1 MNFAVLSKIFRKV
14 PSLLGLGL
22 GGYAG
27 HNMAQWENAHLY
39 SNDTTKSLADLTGT
53 GVGALGTAALFSPA
67 HRATG
72 LKLLGSL
79 MGPKQLGL
87 YGIDKFT
94 QGINAVEDYTDIQN
108 ELANKNV
115 EITKNQLETAKQNK
129 EIADISN
136 ETSKKWLDLVN
147 KGLPYVG
154 GLAALITALYAYNSF
169 KKNKGNGNVAFQIP
183 EEKLSPQFYSRLGR
197 EILFKDRDENGRIIK
212 RKYIKQND
220 IEDYTLPEYNE
231 AVEKIASVLNIK
243 RAANLTKD
251 TRQLVNNV
259 NNLAED
265 NRVPEAKAETI
276 GQVIEKHPSNKTWG
290 GFVAN
295 KLNKYG
301 PFALEYFGLITPSA
315 QIRQDVSFIDQNGR
329 SRAAP
334 SLTASSMY
342 SDPSAVGR
350 LYEYA
355 RNRMTK
361 AGNPY
366 FTHSLSYP
374 NFGSQFF

>member
-1 MNFAVLSKIFRKV
+1 MSVAVIKNILKK
-14 PSLLGLGL
+14 SLPGLGFTL
-22 GGYAG
+22 GGIG
-27 HNMAQWENAHLY
+27 GNLGSQWENQHLY
-39 SNDTTKSLADLTGT
+39 SEDSTKNLATLTGT

-108 ELANKNV
+108 ELADKNV
-115 EITKNQLETAKQNK
+115 EITKNQLETALQNK
-129 EIADISN
+129 EIASMSN
-136 ETSKKWLDLVN
+136 ETSKKWLDLAN

-220 IEDYTLPEYNE
+220 TEDYTLPEYNE

-243 RAANLTKD
+243 RAASLTKD
-251 TRQLVNNV
+251 TRQVVNNV
-259 NNLAED
+259 NNLAGD
-265 NRVPEAKAETI
+265 NRVPEAKVETI

-295 KLNKYG
+295 TLNKYG
-301 PFALEYFGLITPSA
+301 PFALEHFGLITPSA
-315 QIRQDVSFIDQNGR
+315 QIRQAVSFIDQNGR

-355 RNRMTK
+355 YNRMAN

-366 FTHSLSYP
+366 FTHSLS
-374 NFGSQFF
+374 

>member
-147 KGLPYVG
+147 KGLPYAG
-154 GLAALITALYAYNSF
+154 GLAALMALLYAYNSF
-169 KKNKGNGNVAFQIP
+169 KTDKRKNNVALQIP

-197 EILFKDRDENGRIIK
+197 EILFKDRDENGRILRK
-212 RKYIKQND
+212 KYIKDQDDDN
-220 IEDYTLPEYNE
+220 YVLPDSQES
-231 AVEKIASVLNIK
+231 AKLASISRSKYSTFSDDARSVV
-243 RAANLTKD
+243 D
-251 TRQLVNNV
+251 SVNNAAG
-259 NNLAED
+259 NK
-265 NRVPEAKAETI
+265 RVPEAKGEAI
-276 GQVIEKHPSNKTWG
+276 GRVLSDHPSNKTWDATAG
-290 GFVAN
+290 
-295 KLNKYG
+295 KWLTKYG
-301 PFALEYFGLITPSA
+301 PKLLEHFGFITPSEEIK
-315 QIRQDVSFIDQNGR
+315 QFVRSTDPHGR
-329 SRAAP
+329 SRAVP
-334 SLTASSMY
+334 SLSASSMY
-342 SDPSAVGR
+342 SDPSAVDR

-355 RNRMTK
+355 RNRMAN

-374 NFGSQFF
+374 NFGNYFF

>member
-1 MNFAVLSKIFRKV
+1 MSVAVIKNILKK
-14 PSLLGLGL
+14 SLPGLGFTL
-22 GGYAG
+22 GGIG
-27 HNMAQWENAHLY
+27 GNLGSQWENQHLY
-39 SNDTTKSLADLTGT
+39 SEDSTKNLATLTGT

-72 LKLLGSL
+72 FKLLGSL

-94 QGINAVEDYTDIQN
+94 QGIDALEDYTDIQN
-108 ELANKNV
+108 ELADKNV
-115 EITKNQLETAKQNK
+115 EITKNQLDTAKQNK
-129 EIADISN
+129 EIANISN

-147 KGLPYVG
+147 KGLPYAG
-154 GLAALITALYAYNSF
+154 GLAALMALLYAYNSF
-169 KKNKGNGNVAFQIP
+169 KKDKNKSNVALQIP

-197 EILFKDRDENGRIIK
+197 EILFKDRDENGRILRK
-212 RKYIKQND
+212 KYIKDQDDDN
-220 IEDYTLPEYNE
+220 YTLPDNQDSAKLASISRSKYS
-231 AVEKIASVLNIK
+231 AFSDDARSVVES
-243 RAANLTKD
+243 
-251 TRQLVNNV
+251 VNNAAG
-259 NNLAED
+259 NK
-265 NRVPEAKAETI
+265 RVPEAKAETI

-295 KLNKYG
+295 TLNKYG

-315 QIRQDVSFIDQNGR
+315 QIRQAVSFIDQNGR

-334 SLTASSMY
+334 SLTSSSMY

-355 RNRMTK
+355 RNRMAN

-374 NFGSQFF
+374 NFGNYFF

>member
-1 MNFAVLSKIFRKV
+1 MSVAVIKNILKK
-14 PSLLGLGL
+14 SLPGLGFTL
-22 GGYAG
+22 GGIG
-27 HNMAQWENAHLY
+27 GNLGSQWETQHLY
-39 SNDTTKSLADLTGT
+39 SEDSTKNLATLTGT

-108 ELANKNV
+108 ELADKNV
-115 EITKNQLETAKQNK
+115 EITKNQLDTAKQNK
-129 EIADISN
+129 EIANISN

-147 KGLPYVG
+147 KGLPYAG
-154 GLAALITALYAYNSF
+154 GLAALMALLYAYNSF
-169 KKNKGNGNVAFQIP
+169 KKDKNKSNVALQIP

-197 EILFKDRDENGRIIK
+197 EILFKDRDENGRILRK
-212 RKYIKQND
+212 KYIKDQDDDN
-220 IEDYTLPEYNE
+220 YTLPDNQDSAKLASISRSKYS
-231 AVEKIASVLNIK
+231 AFSDDARSVVES
-243 RAANLTKD
+243 
-251 TRQLVNNV
+251 VNNAAG
-259 NNLAED
+259 NK
-265 NRVPEAKAETI
+265 RVPEAKVETI

-315 QIRQDVSFIDQNGR
+315 QIRQAVSFIDQNGR

-355 RNRMTK
+355 RNRMAN

-374 NFGSQFF
+374 NFGNYFF

>member
-1 MNFAVLSKIFRKV
+1 MSVAVIKNILKK
-14 PSLLGLGL
+14 SLPGLGFTFGGIGGNL
-22 GGYAG
+22 GS
-27 HNMAQWENAHLY
+27 QWENQHLY
-39 SNDTTKSLADLTGT
+39 SEDSTKNLATLTGT

-72 LKLLGSL
+72 FKLLGSL

-94 QGINAVEDYTDIQN
+94 QGIDALEDYTDIQN
-108 ELANKNV
+108 ELADKNV
-115 EITKNQLETAKQNK
+115 EITKNQLDTAKQNK
-129 EIADISN
+129 EIANISN

-147 KGLPYVG
+147 KGLPYAG
-154 GLAALITALYAYNSF
+154 GLAALMALLYAYNSF
-169 KKNKGNGNVAFQIP
+169 KKDKNKSNVALQIP

-197 EILFKDRDENGRIIK
+197 EILFKDRDENGRILRK
-212 RKYIKQND
+212 KYIKDQDDDN
-220 IEDYTLPEYNE
+220 YTLPDNQDSAKLASISRSKYS
-231 AVEKIASVLNIK
+231 AFSDDARSVVES
-243 RAANLTKD
+243 
-251 TRQLVNNV
+251 VNNAAG
-259 NNLAED
+259 NK
-265 NRVPEAKAETI
+265 RVPEAKAETI

-295 KLNKYG
+295 TLNKYG

-315 QIRQDVSFIDQNGR
+315 QIRQAVSFIDQNGR

-355 RNRMTK
+355 RNRMAN

-374 NFGSQFF
+374 NFGNYFF

>member
-1 MNFAVLSKIFRKV
+1 MSSAVLSKIFRKL
-14 PSLLGLGL
+14 PSLLGFGL

-108 ELANKNV
+108 ELADKNV
-115 EITKNQLETAKQNK
+115 EITKNQLEAALQNK
-129 EIADISN
+129 EIASMSN
-136 ETSKKWLDLVN
+136 ETSKKWLDLAN
-147 KGLPYVG
+147 KGLPYIG

-265 NRVPEAKAETI
+265 IRVPEAKAETI
-276 GQVIEKHPSNKTWG
+276 GQIIEKHPSNKTWG

-315 QIRQDVSFIDQNGR
+315 QIRQNVSFIDQNGR

-355 RNRMTK
+355 RNRMAN

-374 NFGSQFF
+374 NFGNYFF

>member
-1 MNFAVLSKIFRKV
+1 MSVAVIKNILKK
-14 PSLLGLGL
+14 SLPGLGFIL
-22 GGYAG
+22 GGIG
-27 HNMAQWENAHLY
+27 GNLGSQWENQHLY
-39 SNDTTKSLADLTGT
+39 SEDSTKNLATLTGT

-72 LKLLGSL
+72 FKLLGSL

-94 QGINAVEDYTDIQN
+94 QGIDALEDYTDIQN
-108 ELANKNV
+108 ELADKNV
-115 EITKNQLETAKQNK
+115 EITKNQLDTAKQNK
-129 EIADISN
+129 EIANISN

-147 KGLPYVG
+147 KGLPYAG
-154 GLAALITALYAYNSF
+154 GLAALMVLLYAYNSF
-169 KKNKGNGNVAFQIP
+169 KKDKNKSNVALQIP

-197 EILFKDRDENGRIIK
+197 EILFKDRDENGRILRK
-212 RKYIKQND
+212 KYIKDQDDDN
-220 IEDYTLPEYNE
+220 YTLPDNQDSAKLASISRSKYS
-231 AVEKIASVLNIK
+231 AFSDDARSVVES
-243 RAANLTKD
+243 
-251 TRQLVNNV
+251 VNNAAG
-259 NNLAED
+259 NK
-265 NRVPEAKAETI
+265 RVPEAKAETI

-295 KLNKYG
+295 TLNKYG
-301 PFALEYFGLITPSA
+301 PSALEYFGLITPSA
-315 QIRQDVSFIDQNGR
+315 QIRQAVSFIDQNGR

-334 SLTASSMY
+334 SLTSSSMY

-355 RNRMTK
+355 RNRMAN

-374 NFGSQFF
+374 NFGNYFF

>member
-39 SNDTTKSLADLTGT
+39 SNDATKSLADLTGT

-87 YGIDKFT
+87 HGIDKFT

-147 KGLPYVG
+147 KGLPYAG
-154 GLAALITALYAYNSF
+154 GLAALMALLYAYNSF
-169 KKNKGNGNVAFQIP
+169 KTDKRKNNVALQIP

-197 EILFKDRDENGRIIK
+197 EILFKDRDENGRILRK
-212 RKYIKQND
+212 KYIKDQDDDN
-220 IEDYTLPEYNE
+220 YVLPDSQES
-231 AVEKIASVLNIK
+231 AKLASISRSKYSTFSDDV
-243 RAANLTKD
+243 RSVVD
-251 TRQLVNNV
+251 SVNNAV
-259 NNLAED
+259 GNK
-265 NRVPEAKAETI
+265 RVPEVKAETI
-276 GQVIEKHPSNKTWG
+276 GRVLSEHPSNKTWDATAG
-290 GFVAN
+290 KG
-295 KLNKYG
+295 LTKYG
-301 PFALEYFGLITPSA
+301 PTLLEHFGFITPSEKIK
-315 QIRQDVSFIDQNGR
+315 QLVRFTDPHGR
-329 SRAAP
+329 SRAVP
-334 SLTASSMY
+334 SLSASSMY

-355 RNRMTK
+355 RNRMAK

-366 FTHSLSYP
+366 FTHIV
-374 NFGSQFF
+374 